1 MAYETI
7 ISGTAP
13 AITVAT
19 MVEGVVVQTAT
30 SAGISFPAAVTGA
43 GIYPSGVRQIVRAS
57 TGVLANLI
65 PVVAIPRDNTIPQI
79 GEGSQFFSVS
89 ITPQS
94 ATSILY
100 VFVTAMLSPV
110 GAADAYTGAIFRD
123 STANAIAAMN
133 QIVLAAS
140 ETSVMTFFTSV
151 VSGSTTATTFSF
163 RASRGTALALAL
175 NGQGGTSIFGSSSA
189 SGIVV
194 IEAGA

>member
-30 SAGISFPAAVTGA
+30 SSGISFPAAVTGA

-57 TGVLANLI
+57 TGVFANLT
-65 PVVAIPRDNTIPQI
+65 PTVSIPRDNTIPQI

-123 STANAIAAMN
+123 AIANAIGSMN
-133 QIVLAAS
+133 TVVLAAN
-140 ETSVMTFFTSV
+140 ETSVMTFFASV
-151 VSGSTTATTFSF
+151 VSGSTAATTFQF
-163 RASRGTALALAL
+163 RASRNSALALAL
-175 NGQGGTSIFGSSSA
+175 NSQGVNAIFGGSA
-189 SGIVV
+189 SSGIVV
-194 IEAGA
+194 IEAGT